1 MKREL
6 KLYRRVRGAKTV
18 PPGMPVQACAAEPAP
33 QGGSFIFTDPAGFA
47 LFACQEKG
55 IGIMEKLKLCIIP
68 ALASLCAAWA
78 VPASAA
84 IEVLRPVASQDLAQF
99 IGSTVFGTDRA
110 PLGTVTAVNET
121 TGVIGVIGRHGQ
133 YALLDQSMLGR
144 NGMILRAPTVSLGEF
159 NFASAMG
166 TAQPVI
172 APRIEI
178 IEPPPG

>member
-1 MKREL
+1 
-6 KLYRRVRGAKTV
+6 
-18 PPGMPVQACAAEPAP
+18 
-33 QGGSFIFTDPAGFA
+33 
-47 LFACQEKG
+47 
-55 IGIMEKLKLCIIP
+55 MEKLKLCIIP

-110 PLGTVTAVNET
+110 PLGTVTAVNEN

-133 YALLDQSMLGR
+133 YALLDQSVLGR
-144 NGMILRAPTVSLGEF
+144 NGMVLRAPTVSLGEF

-178 IEPPPG
+178 IEPPLG